1 MARLSLY
8 SVSAAAVALAL
19 LAPPVKAQTTERVNV
34 ASDSTQGNLDS
45 SSPS

>member
-19 LAPPVKAQTTERVNV
+19 LAPPSQS
-34 ASDSTQGNLDS
+34 SDHGTRQRRQRWHPGK
-45 SSPS
+45 P